1 MEIEN
6 LVQMSKMMGTG
17 TTPQKQKGGDRETD
31 ADSVSGVSLKMWR
44 EKQAENEALRNKIA
58 TLEEMVEELG

>member
-17 TTPQKQKGGDRETD
+17 TTPQKQEGGDRETD